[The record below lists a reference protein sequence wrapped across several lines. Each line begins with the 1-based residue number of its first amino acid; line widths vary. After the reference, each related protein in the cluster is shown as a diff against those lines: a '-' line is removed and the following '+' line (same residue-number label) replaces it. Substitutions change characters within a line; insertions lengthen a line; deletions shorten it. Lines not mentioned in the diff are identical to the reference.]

1 MSDTSSLHRPT
12 LGVGLLIIIVMC
24 LFPPLEVGGVAG
36 DLAQAVSGE
45 QIRYR
50 PIWDAFDSNQN
61 SDLLNVQIA
70 ATRLLLQILVVSVVT
85 FITAYLVGNR

>member
-12 LGVGLLIIIVMC
+12 LGVGLLLIIGMC
-24 LFPPLEVGGVAG
+24 LFPPLEAGGLAG
-36 DLAQAVSGE
+36 DLAKAVSGSE
-45 QIRYR
+45 VRYR
-50 PIWDAFDSNQN
+50 PIWEAFDSNDG
-61 SDLLNVQIA
+61 SGFFNVQIA